1 MVGITIIAT
10 VIILAILIAMAGIGR
25 KAEKKVEAKVE
36 TMNVSV
42 KPVELPKAEPLAQE
56 REEVEKLRQI
66 IKQENE
72 KLQRVTQSKVPT
84 ATVTNVTVS
93 SHKKTTQSFGT
104 PKVTKTTTSSTSRKS
119 SSRSND
125 YDNSWATLDPI
136 SYSTPSYNSYD
147 SGSSHSHSHSSS
159 SYDSCSSSSSS
170 HSSSYSDSSSSYS
183 SSSDSGS
190 YGGCD

>member
-1 MVGITIIAT
+1 MVGITIIA
-10 VIILAILIAMAGIGR
+10 VIIILAILVAMAGIGR

-42 KPVELPKAEPLAQE
+42 KPVELPEVKPLAQE

-72 KLQRVTQSKVPT
+72 KLQRVTQPKVPT

-119 SSRSND
+119 SSRSSD

-136 SYSTPSYNSYD
+136 SYSTPSYSSYD
-147 SGSSHSHSHSSS
+147 SGSSHSHSSS
-159 SYDSCSSSSSS
+159 SYGSCSSSSSS
-170 HSSSYSDSSSSYS
+170 HSSSYSDSSSSHS

-190 YGGCD
+190 FGGCD